1 MTDPISPSPASPATA
16 DRAPLELPAAFG
28 HAAAPTTPG
37 RLAAPVTALPPE
49 VTARTSA
56 LSLLARCDE
65 LAAYS
70 TLPNGLIR
78 RVYLTNEHR
87 AVNALAA
94 TWMREAGM
102 TTWQDA
108 AGNQCGRLEGAV
120 PGLPALVLGSH
131 LDTVPSAGRY
141 DGILGVLTAIAVVD
155 RIHAAGI
162 PLPFALEVVA
172 FGDEEGT
179 RFGRALLGSRALAGT
194 FDPDWLD
201 LTDENGVTLRD
212 AYTTFGLDPQHL
224 AAAARAPESLVGYL
238 EAHIE
243 QGPYLEEADRP
254 LGIVSTI
261 AGARRFA
268 ITVNGHAGH
277 SGTPFDRRKDALAG
291 ASEIITM
298 IESTA
303 RAAGLIATV
312 GHLEVFPNAVNVI
325 PGRVEFSL
333 DLRAEFDEQR
343 DRVWNDITSA
353 ITAICEARGLTFAVR
368 QTHNAPAVACS
379 PRLRGAISAGIT
391 ATAGDPDPMLLLSR
405 AGHDGM
411 AVADVTDIA
420 MLFIRC
426 RGGVSHHPDEHVEA
440 PDVSAATDAFE
451 LAVLSLAAATPLPTA
466 PDSELR

>member
-1 MTDPISPSPASPATA
+1 VTGSA
-16 DRAPLELPAAFG
+16 D
-28 HAAAPTTPG
+28 
-37 RLAAPVTALPPE
+37 VD
-49 VTARTSA
+49 RTSA

-70 TLPNGLIR
+70 TLPHGLIR
-78 RVYLTNEHR
+78 RVYLTEEHR

-94 TWMREAGM
+94 GWMAEAGM

-108 AGNQCGRLEGAV
+108 AGNQCGRLEGSV
-120 PGLPALVLGSH
+120 PGLPALLLGSH

-155 RIHAAGI
+155 RIHAAGV

-194 FDPDWLD
+194 FDPTWLD
-201 LTDENGVTLRD
+201 LTDENGVTLRE
-212 AYTTFGLDPQHL
+212 AYAAFGLD
-224 AAAARAPESLVGYL
+224 AATIGDAARRPHSLVGYL

-243 QGPYLEEADRP
+243 QGPYLEEASRP
-254 LGIVSTI
+254 LGIVSSI

-277 SGTPFDRRKDALAG
+277 SGTPFDRRRDALAG
-291 ASEIITM
+291 ASEIVTM
-298 IESTA
+298 IEQTA
-303 RAAGLIATV
+303 RGAGLIATV

-325 PGRVEFSL
+325 PGRVELSL
-333 DLRAEFDEQR
+333 DLRAEHDDER
-343 DRVWNDITSA
+343 DRVWSA
-353 ITAICEARGLTFAVR
+353 ITDSITSICETRGLTFDVHE
-368 QTHNAPAVACS
+368 THNAPAVACS
-379 PRLRGAISAGIT
+379 PKLREAISAGIT
-391 ATAGDPDPMLLLSR
+391 ATAGDDEPMLLLSR

-411 AVADVTDIA
+411 AVADLTEIA

-440 PDVSAATDAFE
+440 SDVAVATDAFE
-451 LAVLSLAAATPLPTA
+451 LAVLALAARIPLAVDPA
-466 PDSELR
+466 LVEQ

>member
-1 MTDPISPSPASPATA
+1 MTDATPVSAAASIVGAAPSANSAPAPTA
-16 DRAPLELPAAFG
+16 NT
-28 HAAAPTTPG
+28 AAAPTD
-37 RLAAPVTALPPE
+37 VIE
-49 VTARTSA
+49 RTGA

-65 LAAYS
+65 LASYS

-78 RVYLTNEHR
+78 RVYLTDEHR

-94 TWMREAGM
+94 GWMIEAGM

-120 PGLPALVLGSH
+120 PGLPAVLLGSH

-141 DGILGVLTAIAVVD
+141 DGILGVLSAIAVVD
-155 RIHAAGI
+155 RIHSAGI
-162 PLPFALEVVA
+162 RLPFALEVVA

-194 FDPDWLD
+194 FDPNWLD
-201 LTDENGVTLRD
+201 LTDEQGITLRD
-212 AYTTFGLDPQHL
+212 AYRAFGLDPDKL
-224 AAAARAPESLVGYL
+224 TDAARTRESLVAYL

-243 QGPYLEEADRP
+243 QGPYLEEASHA
-254 LGIVSTI
+254 LGIVSSI

-268 ITVNGHAGH
+268 ITINGYAGH

-291 ASEIITM
+291 AAEIVTM
-298 IESTA
+298 IETTA
-303 RAAGLIATV
+303 RFAGLIATV

-325 PGRVEFSL
+325 PGRVDLSL
-333 DLRAEFDEQR
+333 DLRGEFDDER
-343 DRVWNDITSA
+343 DQVWSEINANIAAT
-353 ITAICEARGLTFAVR
+353 CQARDLTFTVR
-368 QTHNAPAVACS
+368 QTHNAPAVVCS
-379 PRLRGAISAGIT
+379 PHLRAAIAAGIHST
-391 ATAGDPDPMLLLSR
+391 GNLEPKLLLSR

-440 PDVSAATDAFE
+440 ADVALATDAFE
-451 LAVLSLAAATPLPTA
+451 QAVLSLAASMPLAVDPPVPA
-466 PDSELR
+466 

>member
-1 MTDPISPSPASPATA
+1 MTDAPATPSPGTPSPA
-16 DRAPLELPAAFG
+16 APPPAA
-28 HAAAPTTPG
+28 TPS
-37 RLAAPVTALPPE
+37 RASALSPE
-49 VTARTSA
+49 VTDRTSA

-70 TLPNGLIR
+70 TLPDGLIR
-78 RVYLTNEHR
+78 RVYLTDEHR

-108 AGNQCGRLEGAV
+108 AGNQCGRLEGV
-120 PGLPALVLGSH
+120 TPGLPALLLGSH

-155 RIHAAGI
+155 RITSAGLR
-162 PLPFALEVVA
+162 LPFAVEVVA

-194 FDPDWLD
+194 FDDTWLD

-212 AYTTFGLDPQHL
+212 AYTAFGLDPARL
-224 AAAARAPESLVGYL
+224 TDAARTPESLIGYL

-243 QGPYLEEADRP
+243 QGPYLEEASRA

-268 ITVNGHAGH
+268 ITINGHAGH
-277 SGTPFDRRKDALAG
+277 SGTPFYRRKDALAG
-291 ASEIITM
+291 AAEIVTM
-298 IESTA
+298 IETIA
-303 RAAGLIATV
+303 RHAGLIATV

-325 PGRVEFSL
+325 PGRVELSL
-333 DLRAEFDEQR
+333 DLRGEFDDER
-343 DRVWNDITSA
+343 DQTWSEINANIA
-353 ITAICEARGLTFAVR
+353 AICQGRDLTFSVR
-368 QTHNAPAVACS
+368 QTHNAPAVVCN
-379 PRLRGAISAGIT
+379 PRLREAIAAGIAST
-391 ATAGDPDPMLLLSR
+391 GNDDPDLLLSR

-411 AVADVTDIA
+411 AVADVTPIA

-440 PDVSAATDAFE
+440 ADVAAATDAFE
-451 LAVLSLAAATPLPTA
+451 QAVLFLAAATPFPAPTA
-466 PDSELR
+466 P